1 MDGVGAVSARA
12 AKRARKAA
20 REAEEAK
27 AESERAQEI
36 EQIKA
41 EAMKELQAEND
52 RLKTHN
58 GELEAKI
65 EQLKA
70 ENEQLKEG
78 CGRRGVPH
86 TPVPGAPVQRPR
98 LLGDLELMNLLGDEG
113 RRKLLT
119 SLVPARQGPAQ
130 HGGPHDWHGRPVLQV
145 S

>member
-20 REAEEAK
+20 RKAEGAK

-52 RLKTHN
+52 RLMTHN
-58 GELEAKI
+58 SELEAKI
-65 EQLKA
+65 EQLKS

-98 LLGDLELMNLLGDEG
+98 LLGDLELMNLLD
-113 RRKLLT
+113 KIF
-119 SLVPARQGPAQ
+119 GPTWVMRDAA
-130 HGGPHDWHGRPVLQV
+130 
-145 S
+145 SC

>member
-70 ENEQLKEG
+70 ENEQLKKG

-98 LLGDLELMNLLGDEG
+98 LLGDLELMNLLDKSFVPTWVMKGAASCE
-113 RRKLLT
+113 RRWYQP
-119 SLVPARQGPAQ
+119 VQAQ
-130 HGGPHDWHGRPVLQV
+130 NEMKPLGA
-145 S
+145 